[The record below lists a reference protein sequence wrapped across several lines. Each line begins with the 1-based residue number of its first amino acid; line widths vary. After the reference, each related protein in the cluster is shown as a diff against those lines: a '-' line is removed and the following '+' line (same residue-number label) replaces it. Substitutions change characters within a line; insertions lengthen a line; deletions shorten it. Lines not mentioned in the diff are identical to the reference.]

1 MSKHIYSSSQ
11 ELLSTS
17 LQSKLNLKQHRLK
30 SFETLPK
37 ITNFST
43 SASIQ
48 PSILRKLQ
56 KRKYQEEYQVDPYM
70 AAEVVKKYLLPMFEK
85 INIYNKNA
93 IRRQLMGLNQG
104 DIFDSRDSTA
114 ETTVYKELLLSEKLL
129 KELEYSNLKLK
140 QAEEQLKIFEQ
151 VKYELRT
158 EIAQL
163 KAINEHNELTIE
175 MNKILL
181 NQQ

>member
-1 MSKHIYSSSQ
+1 
-11 ELLSTS
+11 
-17 LQSKLNLKQHRLK
+17 
-30 SFETLPK
+30 
-37 ITNFST
+37 
-43 SASIQ
+43 
-48 PSILRKLQ
+48 
-56 KRKYQEEYQVDPYM
+56 
-70 AAEVVKKYLLPMFEK
+70 
-85 INIYNKNA
+85 
-93 IRRQLMGLNQG
+93 MGLNQG

-181 NQQ
+181 NQQWSNFNFNELKAGFIYKQLEHYKNICKVSNEKIYDTSESLQNQRNQNDIRLQKYFYFSLTNFK